1 MDDNMCRDYEALLA
15 QANTKAVRAVA
26 WAAKTEGDAATTEA
40 EADKSGDSAASAK
53 ANDWAADAEDKAV
66 IAVAYVAKLEA
77 ERDLGA
83 TGI

>member
-1 MDDNMCRDYEALLA
+1 MCRDYEALLA

-40 EADKSGDSAASAK
+40 EVDKSGDSAASAK
-53 ANDWAADAEDKAV
+53 ANDLAADAEHKAV